1 MVPILLATLA
11 LVIGGSLPTE
21 AGQTLN
27 ESLEN
32 QAPELDPQ
40 VLELALEASACA
52 EDQGVV
58 DSPILT
64 VIDYSLPST
73 EPRLWVLD
81 LEQKRLLYRELVSH
95 GMNTGEN
102 YARLFSNREGSR
114 QSSLGLFLTNDTY
127 YGRNGYS
134 LRLHGLEQGINHLAL
149 ERTIVMHGAWYV
161 SETFA
166 EENGRLGRS
175 WGCPA
180 LERDVAPEVIDTI
193 KDGSLLFVYYP
204 DDNWLG
210 SSEFL
215 NGCRSKSLPSSEA
228 LAAR

>member
-1 MVPILLATLA
+1 MAPILLAALMLA
-11 LVIGGSLPTE
+11 TGGSLPVGTDPALGE
-21 AGQTLN
+21 ALRR
-27 ESLEN
+27 
-32 QAPELDPQ
+32 QAPALDPQ

-52 EDQGVV
+52 EEQGVIG
-58 DSPILT
+58 SSILT

-73 EPRLWVLD
+73 KPRLWVLD
-81 LEQKRLLYRELVSH
+81 LERKKLLFRELVSH

-102 YARLFSNREGSR
+102 YARSFSNREGSR
-114 QSSLGLFLTNDTY
+114 QSSLGLFLTDDPY

-134 LRLHGLEQGINHLAL
+134 LRLRGLELGVNHLAL

-161 SETFA
+161 SEIFA
-166 EENGRLGRS
+166 AEHGRLGRS

-193 KDGSLLFVYYP
+193 KNGSLLFVYYP
-204 DDNWLG
+204 DENWLR
-210 SSEFL
+210 SSRFL
-215 NGCRSKSLPSSEA
+215 NDCRPTSLPSEV